1 MMWRS
6 PRPRLWEEVKVK
18 YKKKKYLP
26 HPWVSSV
33 FLPTSHLSKLRK
45 PQVLHTSSYFTY
57 RQWLRFTKKKKKGCL
72 PPPSCHSLVLLAFL
86 CGRWPPSLCCG
97 SLAPRPP
104 HPSLHFHC
112 GSYSRAY
119 DTKTLKQMNTL
130 LLCYTTLL
138 KSSVFAK
145 IICKYFRWLA
155 GDGQE
160 NLRWLRKNLV
170 FPVPALVHVWAAAI
184 LAPPQMILLD
194 SMHEDTHPNTTLLPA
209 PPFDSQ
215 FVCTAQSE
223 PVNNGLKIFLK

>member
-18 YKKKKYLP
+18 YKKKYLP

-145 IICKYFRWLA
+145 IF
-155 GDGQE
+155 
-160 NLRWLRKNLV
+160 NLQILQMTCRGRSRKFAVITEKFGFSCPCSGSRVSCSNLS
-170 FPVPALVHVWAAAI
+170 P
-184 LAPPQMILLD
+184 
-194 SMHEDTHPNTTLLPA
+194 SPNDLI
-209 PPFDSQ
+209 
-215 FVCTAQSE
+215 
-223 PVNNGLKIFLK
+223 G

>member
-1 MMWRS
+1 MWRS

-18 YKKKKYLP
+18 YKKKKSPPSLSFFSFSAN
-26 HPWVSSV
+26 VTSQQTAKTTS
-33 FLPTSHLSKLRK
+33 TSHIFIFHISAMTTFYK
-45 PQVLHTSSYFTY
+45 
-57 RQWLRFTKKKKKGCL
+57 KKKKKGCL

-145 IICKYFRWLA
+145 IICKY
-155 GDGQE
+155 
-160 NLRWLRKNLV
+160 LR
-170 FPVPALVHVWAAAI
+170 
-184 LAPPQMILLD
+184 
-194 SMHEDTHPNTTLLPA
+194 
-209 PPFDSQ
+209 
-215 FVCTAQSE
+215 
-223 PVNNGLKIFLK
+223 